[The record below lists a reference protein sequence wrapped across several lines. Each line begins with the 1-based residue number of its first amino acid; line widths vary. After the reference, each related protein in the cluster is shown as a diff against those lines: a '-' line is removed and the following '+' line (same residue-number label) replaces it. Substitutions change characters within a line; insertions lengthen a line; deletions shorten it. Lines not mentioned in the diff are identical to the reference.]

1 LTDVKNKSGYSK
13 RVLNKFPTYTIAM
26 LHTFIIHTSNQIKMT
41 AFKLP
46 MADGKPLEIIDFK
59 VDFLV
64 SPPEIKE
71 EFINSLDSYLTTQNG
86 SLEVTYKDANTDEGR
101 LNIYLCK
108 FKAGKYR
115 LHIFG
120 RIKGQEFRIEK
131 VLSDTSFNCRG
142 ISSERIKYVLLSSRN
157 ILKKYY
163 LNANLKSIENHLQA
177 FLISS

>member
-1 LTDVKNKSGYSK
+1 
-13 RVLNKFPTYTIAM
+13 
-26 LHTFIIHTSNQIKMT
+26 MT

-46 MADGKPLEIIDFK
+46 LADGKPLEIFDFK
-59 VDFLV
+59 VDFLT

-71 EFINSLDSYLTTQNG
+71 ELISSVEKYLTTQHDAM
-86 SLEVTYKDANTDEGR
+86 EVIYKDANTDEGR

-142 ISSERIKYVLLSSRN
+142 ISSERIKYILVSSRN

-163 LNANLKSIENHLQA
+163 LNANLQSIENHLQA